1 MQTPEELRANA
12 RRLIALSKRAAD
24 PRRAERF
31 AGRAFE
37 LAQLA
42 EQLTREPS
50 GTIGACRRPPGP
62 ARSDAPT

>member
-50 GTIGACRRPPGP
+50 GTNGAC
-62 ARSDAPT
+62 